1 MINAEHEEKASEK
14 SEIVISPLSCS
25 LIGETQII
33 NISPDTLA
41 YKIYGKTK
49 AKERFN
55 CRYGFNEA
63 YHKELYK
70 RGLNIVGVD
79 DNGDARIVEIS
90 DHQFFIATLFLPQA
104 SSSVEKPHPLIL
116 EYLKA
121 AKSFQVIKKTGKIG
135 MA

>member
-1 MINAEHEEKASEK
+1 MTDAEHEETASEK

-55 CRYGFNEA
+55 CSYGFNEA

-70 RGLNIVGVD
+70 RELNIVGVD
-79 DNGDARIVEIS
+79 DNGDARIVEIY
-90 DHQFFIATLFLPQA
+90 DHQFYIATLFLPQ
-104 SSSVEKPHPLIL
+104 SSSTADNPHPLII
-116 EYLKA
+116 EYLTV
-121 AKSFQVIKKTGKIG
+121 AKEFHGIK
-135 MA
+135 